1 MTRPLRCAPRT
12 TRALIPGLVL
22 HVSMLAMA
30 SAAAPIQDHLVVR
43 WNAQLLAAIKDAK
56 PSPPVVSRMLAVAHT
71 CMYDAWTAFDA
82 RAVGVHFNGLG
93 EHRMASGLRSELAK
107 ELALSHAAHRCAIDL
122 LPKGATGFDR
132 LLAEIDRKADAAQI
146 APLLHTKARQLGQA
160 AADAVLAARADDGAN
175 DKGQIPCRPAAEVA
189 AYCDHTGY
197 TPVNAGATPIE
208 QVDPDRWQPL
218 PNGKSHQLGLAPHW
232 GQVRP
237 FSFDSAEKFMR
248 DNPIDEARLPKRH
261 GSPAYE
267 AQVQASVLESQ
278 RLGYERSGNR
288 KAIVEF
294 WADGPF
300 SYLPPGHFG
309 ELAHFVV
316 QRDRMSLDQTV
327 KLFLVLHNASFDA
340 GIVIWH
346 LKYVHDYVRPITAVR
361 HVMRGRTVLA
371 WGGPDTPWDDRPHP
385 VTGQPWGYN
394 RELPGEE
401 WLPYNPT
408 NNPNHPLTPAFPE
421 YVSGHSGFSAASA
434 QALKMVTGS
443 SRFGY
448 EATYD
453 PFAAAW
459 KPTLVEAPELIG
471 VHRWRYPSFVSAANQ
486 AGWSRRYGGIH
497 FEDGDVVARSLGKRI
512 GRRTWEKARYYF
524 EGGDANPRCRALQ
537 RCQTRDRIP
546 DGTAAWTDLR

>member
-1 MTRPLRCAPRT
+1 MPAPS
-12 TRALIPGLVL
+12 L
-22 HVSMLAMA
+22 HTLLA
-30 SAAAPIQDHLVVR
+30 SALLLSSTVHAAPASTEPIPDPLAVR
-43 WNAQLLAAIKDAK
+43 WNAALLDAIKEAK
-56 PSPPVVSRMLAVAHT
+56 PSPPAVSRMLAVAHT
-71 CMYDAWTAFDA
+71 CMYDAWSAFDP
-82 RAVGVHFNGLG
+82 RAAGVHFNRRG
-93 EHRMASGLRSELAK
+93 EQRRPADQRSESAKTLAV
-107 ELALSHAAHRCAIDL
+107 SHAAHRCALDL
-122 LPKGATGFDR
+122 LPKGRSGFDR
-132 LLAEIDRKADAAQI
+132 LLAEFDPAAPQ
-146 APLLHTKARQLGQA
+146 ATESWQSDARQLGQA
-160 AADAVLAARADDGAN
+160 AAEAVLAARADDGAN
-175 DKGQIPCRPAAEVA
+175 DKGQIPCQPASAVK
-189 AYCDHTGY
+189 AYCDYTGY
-197 TPVNAGATPIE
+197 VAVNAWDTPIDR
-208 QVDPDRWQPL
+208 VDPDRWQPL
-218 PNGKSHQLGLAPHW
+218 PNGAAPQLALAPHW
-232 GQVRP
+232 GRVRP
-237 FSFDSAEKFMR
+237 FSFDSADAFLREY
-248 DNPIDEARLPKRH
+248 PIPAARLPKRH
-261 GSPAYE
+261 GSAEYR
-267 AQVQASVLESQ
+267 AQVETALQESR
-278 RLGYERSGNR
+278 RLGAERHGNR

-309 ELAHFVV
+309 ELAHFVAR
-316 QRDRMSLDQTV
+316 RDRLSLDASV
-327 KLFLVLHNASFDA
+327 KLFFVLHNASFDA

-371 WGGPDTPWDDRPHP
+371 WGGPDTPWDERPHP

-512 GRRTWEKARYYF
+512 GHRAWEKARYYF
-524 EGGDANPRCRALQ
+524 EGGEANPRCRALQ
-537 RCQTRDRIP
+537 RCPTRDRIP
-546 DGTAAWTDLR
+546 DGASAWVELR